1 MKLAINSN
9 YTRTAEIGLS
19 PLTSIEMVEIFE
31 RERKKLIPARGKD
44 TSCIVYRSIIVNE
57 TNDHNRG
64 REMVDVSSPA
74 GRKTRG
80 ISQ

>member
-1 MKLAINSN
+1 MKLVINSN
-9 YTRTAEIGLS
+9 YTRTVEIS

>member
-1 MKLAINSN
+1 MKLVINSN
-9 YTRTAEIGLS
+9 YTRTAEIS